1 MTRAELPTESV
12 VTGLWS
18 HIPTNF
24 EVRTAIY
31 SKIRQSWRLAHYCY
45 NNPM

>member
-1 MTRAELPTESV
+1 MTRAELPTEGV
-12 VTGLWS
+12 VNTMWS